1 MKKVIL
7 MNKYLVVI
15 DLGSNSIRLK
25 FSELQKDGQTVTKH
39 YEKRYV
45 RLSSQMG
52 SEKILKE
59 EPIKR
64 TLDAL
69 RDFRKICDQYQDKKV
84 VAVATA
90 AVRQAKNQQEFLQRA
105 KEASG
110 FDIQV
115 ISGEQEAYL
124 DYVGVTNTLPLK
136 RGIIIDTGG
145 ASMEL
150 VAVED
155 GAAEETVSI
164 PFGSVT
170 LSQRYHLG
178 DRVNAADLF
187 DAMVEVDEV
196 LSHQRWLN
204 RFRRTKII
212 ALGGSNRALAKIYRW
227 RNAVDGKAA
236 PVQGQTLRSET
247 AFAIMHQ
254 LLEADQATRANIRG
268 VMKARADVVIGGLLP
283 LLALMRQLAIDEV
296 SFSNSGLREGVLV
309 KYLEHAM
316 DLSNLTLDKS
326 NK

>member
-236 PVQGQTLRSET
+236 PVQGLTLRS
-247 AFAIMHQ
+247 
-254 LLEADQATRANIRG
+254 
-268 VMKARADVVIGGLLP
+268 
-283 LLALMRQLAIDEV
+283 
-296 SFSNSGLREGVLV
+296 
-309 KYLEHAM
+309 
-316 DLSNLTLDKS
+316 
-326 NK
+326 

>member
-1 MKKVIL
+1 

-236 PVQGQTLRSET
+236 PVQGLTLRSET
-247 AFAIMHQ
+247 AFAIMHH

-316 DLSNLTLDKS
+316 DLSNLTPDKS

>member
-1 MKKVIL
+1 

-25 FSELQKDGQTVTKH
+25 ISELQPDGQAVTKH

-52 SEKILKE
+52 PEKILKE
-59 EPIKR
+59 KPMQR

-69 RDFRKICDQYQDKKV
+69 REFRHICDKYQNKKI

-90 AVRQAKNQQEFLQRA
+90 AVRQAKNQQDFLRRVKA
-105 KEASG
+105 ESG
-110 FDIQV
+110 FDIHI
-115 ISGEQEAYL
+115 ISGKQEAYL
-124 DYVGVTNTLPLK
+124 DYVGVTSKLPLK

-150 VAVED
+150 IAVED

-212 ALGGSNRALAKIYRW
+212 ALGGSNRALAKIYW
-227 RNAVDGKAA
+227 RNAIDGKPA
-236 PVQGQTLRSET
+236 PVQGLTLRSET

-254 LLEADQATRANIRG
+254 LLEADRATRASIRG
-268 VMKARADVVIGGLLP
+268 VMKERADVVIGGLLP

-309 KYLEHAM
+309 KYLEHVQ
-316 DLSNLTLDKS
+316 DLSDLTPDQDH
-326 NK
+326 

>member
-1 MKKVIL
+1 MP

-15 DLGSNSIRLK
+15 DLGSNSVRLK
-25 FSELQKDGQTVTKH
+25 ISEVQENGQTLTKH

-52 SEKILKE
+52 PEKILKE
-59 EPIKR
+59 EPIQR
-64 TLDAL
+64 TLGAL
-69 RDFRKICDQYQDKKV
+69 RDFRQICDQYQDKKV

-105 KEASG
+105 KEASD

-124 DYVGVTNTLPLK
+124 DYVGVTSVQPLK

-150 VAVED
+150 IAVED

-178 DRVNAADLF
+178 DRIKAADLF

-236 PVQGQTLRSET
+236 PVQGLTLRSET

-268 VMKARADVVIGGLLP
+268 VMKERADVVIGGLLP
-283 LLALMRQLAIDEV
+283 LLALMQQLAIDEV

-309 KYLEHAM
+309 KYLEHAQDM
-316 DLSNLTLDKS
+316 PDLTPDKNS
-326 NK
+326 K

>member
-1 MKKVIL
+1 
-7 MNKYLVVI
+7 
-15 DLGSNSIRLK
+15 
-25 FSELQKDGQTVTKH
+25 
-39 YEKRYV
+39 
-45 RLSSQMG
+45 
-52 SEKILKE
+52 
-59 EPIKR
+59 
-64 TLDAL
+64 
-69 RDFRKICDQYQDKKV
+69 
-84 VAVATA
+84 
-90 AVRQAKNQQEFLQRA
+90 
-105 KEASG
+105 
-110 FDIQV
+110 
-115 ISGEQEAYL
+115 
-124 DYVGVTNTLPLK
+124 
-136 RGIIIDTGG
+136 
-145 ASMEL
+145 MEL

-236 PVQGQTLRSET
+236 PVQGLTLRSET

>member
-1 MKKVIL
+1 M
-7 MNKYLVVI
+7 
-15 DLGSNSIRLK
+15 
-25 FSELQKDGQTVTKH
+25 
-39 YEKRYV
+39 
-45 RLSSQMG
+45 
-52 SEKILKE
+52 
-59 EPIKR
+59 
-64 TLDAL
+64 
-69 RDFRKICDQYQDKKV
+69 
-84 VAVATA
+84 AVATA

-236 PVQGQTLRSET
+236 PVQGLTLRSET

-316 DLSNLTLDKS
+316 DLSNLTPDKS

>member
-1 MKKVIL
+1 

-25 FSELQKDGQTVTKH
+25 ISELQKDGQTVTKH

-150 VAVED
+150 IAVED

-236 PVQGQTLRSET
+236 PVQGLTLRSET
-247 AFAIMHQ
+247 AFVIMHQ

-316 DLSNLTLDKS
+316 DLSNLTPDKS
-326 NK
+326 SK